1 MADETEAGAA
11 TPVQPKMRVLGQ
23 FIRDLSFENILS
35 QKGASGEVQPQLQ
48 VQIAIDGKRR
58 PTENQY
64 ELVMKFQITSK
75 NAGSDDV
82 LFILELDYGAI
93 FEITEIPEE
102 QIHPYL
108 LIECPRV
115 IFPFV
120 RRIVSDITR
129 DGGFPAVN
137 LEMVDFIQLYRQQ
150 LAARAAQSQ
159 KSADAP
165 VN

>member
-1 MADETEAGAA
+1 MADETEAGAT

-35 QKGASGEVQPQLQ
+35 QKGATGEVQPQLQ

-82 LFILELDYGAI
+82 LFILEIDYGAI
-93 FEITEIPEE
+93 FEITDIPEE
-102 QIHPYL
+102 QVHPYL